1 MKTINKG
8 EIMNNFK
15 KVGLSALA
23 GSLAVVSANA
33 AELNIVGSSTVAFT
47 SGGDGPTKD
56 SFGSDTGVD
65 FFASGELDN
74 GWTVSTATYTNNTFA
89 VTSAQ
94 LTLGMGSM
102 GTLQFNQDAGNMV
115 RALDDKLPT
124 AYEEAWDQSGHA
136 MASSTVGAASIDG
149 SISYAVPQID
159 LSGVTMDI
167 VMDYDPTADVSG
179 SGNGTLYAA
188 AAGKDDSWGIGATV
202 SGMGLTVYGA
212 YEQVQNTGTGDD
224 DEQNTAVNVVYA
236 MGPLS
241 IGYATWYANQGASD
255 TADYEGSGYSIAFN
269 VNDNLSI
276 SAADLED
283 TIVPTSDSRTIDNGE
298 TADITSVQAAYTMG
312 SMAIK
317 AQHTK
322 TDNANFVLN
331 HDFHQTEIAVSFAF

>member
-1 MKTINKG
+1 
-8 EIMNNFK
+8 
-15 KVGLSALA
+15 
-23 GSLAVVSANA
+23 
-33 AELNIVGSSTVAFT
+33 
-47 SGGDGPTKD
+47 
-56 SFGSDTGVD
+56 
-65 FFASGELDN
+65 
-74 GWTVSTATYTNNTFA
+74 
-89 VTSAQ
+89 
-94 LTLGMGSM
+94 MGSV
-102 GTLQFNQDAGNMV
+102 GKLQFNQDAGNMV

-124 AYEEAWDQSGHA
+124 AYEEAWDQSAHA
-136 MASSTVGAASIDG
+136 MTSSTVGAASVDG
-149 SISYAVPQID
+149 SLSYAVPQIEM
-159 LSGVTMDI
+159 SGVTMDL
-167 VMDYDPTADVSG
+167 VLDYDPTADVSG
-179 SGNGTLYAA
+179 SANGTLYAA
-188 AAGKDDSWGIGATV
+188 AAGKDDSWGVGATFA
-202 SGMGLTVYGA
+202 GMGLTVYGA

-241 IGYATWYANQGASD
+241 IGYAQWYANQGASD

-283 TIVPTSDSRTIDNGE
+283 TIVPTSDSRAVDNGE